1 MISTLRMGKTGTQ
14 ILEIL
19 DAITSDS
26 QTKVMQTVQA
36 VGDTISQGVSINK
49 GTLDP
54 IEFWSVCATCFSG
67 TNIYHSALNRVLYTQ
82 LSNSF
87 H

>member
-1 MISTLRMGKTGTQ
+1 MNTNVMISTLRMGKTGTQ

-54 IEFWSVCATCFSG
+54 IEF
-67 TNIYHSALNRVLYTQ
+67 
-82 LSNSF
+82 
-87 H
+87 